1 MIIIDLSSYGP
12 IISDRKT
19 GDSILQM
26 IMNSNPKENK
36 IEINLEGIVS
46 MATYSAKQIF
56 GRLYIDLGADVFYKN
71 IILKNEK
78 ILFMSGA
85 TPIEPG
91 FLSGFDNTEIKDFK
105 AAIIAFTV
113 ATVVSPQSLII
124 ITLFGSS

>member
-1 MIIIDLSSYGP
+1 MIIIDLSSYGH

-71 IILKNEK
+71 IILKN
-78 ILFMSGA
+78 ISDDVLFLVKLG
-85 TPIEPG
+85 
-91 FLSGFDNTEIKDFK
+91 IKH
-105 AAIIAFTV
+105 ALRE
-113 ATVVSPQSLII
+113 SN
-124 ITLFGSS
+124 

>member
-19 GDSILQM
+19 GDIILQM

-71 IILKNEK
+71 IILKN
-78 ILFMSGA
+78 ISDDVLFLVKLG
-85 TPIEPG
+85 
-91 FLSGFDNTEIKDFK
+91 IKH
-105 AAIIAFTV
+105 ALRE
-113 ATVVSPQSLII
+113 SN
-124 ITLFGSS
+124 

>member
-71 IILKNEK
+71 IILKNVSDDV
-78 ILFMSGA
+78 LFLVKLG
-85 TPIEPG
+85 
-91 FLSGFDNTEIKDFK
+91 IKH
-105 AAIIAFTV
+105 ALRE
-113 ATVVSPQSLII
+113 SN
-124 ITLFGSS
+124 